1 MNDDLNPLAGLRR
14 NPSGRPLLGLTVLM
28 VEDSR
33 FASEAMRLMCQRSGA
48 RLRRA
53 DCLRSA
59 RRHLQSYRP
68 TVAIIDLGLPDGPGE
83 ELIAEL
89 AAARPRLPA
98 ILATSGDPAGEASAR
113 AAGADGFL
121 PKPFD
126 SLARFQSLVLA
137 RLGAF
142 GPRGVMA
149 EDAPLHPDRLALRDD
164 LVSAADALRGE
175 GDVIYLSR
183 FLAGL
188 ARSAGDAPLERAAQ
202 DYGASR
208 DPAPIARLISDRLAG
223 TRPF

>member
-1 MNDDLNPLAGLRR
+1 MKDDLDPLTSLRR
-14 NPSGRPLLGLTVLM
+14 NPANRPLLGLTVLM

-33 FASEAMRLMCQRSGA
+33 FASEAMRLLCQRSGA

-83 ELIAEL
+83 ELIADL

-98 ILATSGDPAGEASAR
+98 IFATSGDPDGEAAAL

-121 PKPFD
+121 AKPFD
-126 SLARFQSLVLA
+126 SLPWFQSLILS
-137 RLGAF
+137 RLGTF
-142 GPRGVMA
+142 GPRAVAGD
-149 EDAPLHPDRLALRDD
+149 EAPLDPDRLALRDD
-164 LVSAADALRGE
+164 LTSAADAIGGG

-183 FLAGL
+183 FLAGV
-188 ARSAGDAPLERAAQ
+188 ARSAGDTPLERAAQ
-202 DYGASR
+202 DYGLSR
-208 DPAPIARLISDRLAG
+208 DPAPVSRLIRDRLS
-223 TRPF
+223 TSRTF